1 MRVYKVLVQVN
12 ALGSHPFFI
21 LMRAAYG
28 VPGKW
33 KVKGMD
39 LATNKEYKT
48 EIIEANE
55 PYKVIRSWIAQ
66 RSEITNG
73 AILSYVEV
81 KL

>member
-1 MRVYKVLVQVN
+1 MD
-12 ALGSHPFFI
+12 ALTSHPFFI

-28 VPGKW
+28 KPGQW

-39 LATNKEYKT
+39 LASNKEYKT
-48 EIIEANE
+48 EDIEAAD
-55 PYKVIRSWIAQ
+55 PYKVIRAWIDKRNDIQ
-66 RSEITNG
+66 NG